1 LNLERKHTKLTAPA
15 PQSDYRS
22 AMGSTRK
29 KSLVKKR
36 RAVAMAFASAVRE
49 LQASGVVTG
58 RAIADELNR
67 RGVATE
73 RNGRWHNTTVVR
85 MLTRLGI
92 VKSAAGDAGAGAA
105 SRHAALVR
113 AQTLAPLIR
122 QIRLAG
128 TVTPKA
134 IAMELNAL
142 GIRTPRGGKWHPTT
156 VGRLLSRLQRLGVDP
171 LSQGHNI
178 GRRARQNLPP

>member
-1 LNLERKHTKLTAPA
+1 
-15 PQSDYRS
+15 
-22 AMGSTRK
+22 MGSTRS

-36 RAVAMAFASAVRE
+36 RAVEMAFASAVRE

-67 RGVATE
+67 QGVATE

-122 QIRLAG
+122 QIRLAR

-156 VGRLLSRLQRLGVDP
+156 VGRLLIRLQQLGLDP
-171 LSQGHNI
+171 LSQSHSI
-178 GRRARQNLPP
+178 GRRARHNLTL

>member
-1 LNLERKHTKLTAPA
+1 
-15 PQSDYRS
+15 
-22 AMGSTRK
+22 MGSTRRLS
-29 KSLVKKR
+29 KSLTKKR

-49 LQASGVVTG
+49 LQAEGVVTG

-85 MLTRLGI
+85 MLTRL
-92 VKSAAGDAGAGAA
+92 VMLKSAAGYSGAGAA
-105 SRHAALVR
+105 SRHAAIVR

-134 IAMELNAL
+134 IAIELNAL
-142 GIRTPRGGKWHPTT
+142 GIRTLRGGKWHTTT
-156 VGRLLSRLQRLGVDP
+156 VARLLSRLQLGVDP
-171 LSQGHNI
+171 LSQSHTV
-178 GRRARQNLPP
+178 GRRARQNLNS